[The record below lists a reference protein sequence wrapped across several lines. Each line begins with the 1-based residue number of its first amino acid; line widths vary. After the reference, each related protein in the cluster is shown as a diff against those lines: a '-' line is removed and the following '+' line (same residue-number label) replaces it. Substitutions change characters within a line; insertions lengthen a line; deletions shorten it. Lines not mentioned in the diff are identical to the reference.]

1 MSVGIQAGWIGFH
14 WTDSHRGNS
23 GNAFNSLRSGER
35 LRTFNIHAY
44 FCPRIMKHLLKSH
57 LGRLRVIAWLEGWSL
72 LLLLFI
78 AMPVKYLLDVPE
90 ATQAIGLIHGVLF
103 VLFISSTVVISIV
116 QRWHLGR
123 IFVVMASSFLPF
135 GTFYV
140 DRTILSKLS

>member
-1 MSVGIQAGWIGFH
+1 
-14 WTDSHRGNS
+14 
-23 GNAFNSLRSGER
+23 
-35 LRTFNIHAY
+35 
-44 FCPRIMKHLLKSH
+44 MKYLLKSH

-90 ATQAIGLIHGVLF
+90 ATQAIGLIHGILF
-103 VLFISSTVVISIV
+103 VLFISATVVISII

-123 IFVVMASSFLPF
+123 VFVVMASSFVPF

-140 DRTILSKLS
+140 DRKILSKLDSRY